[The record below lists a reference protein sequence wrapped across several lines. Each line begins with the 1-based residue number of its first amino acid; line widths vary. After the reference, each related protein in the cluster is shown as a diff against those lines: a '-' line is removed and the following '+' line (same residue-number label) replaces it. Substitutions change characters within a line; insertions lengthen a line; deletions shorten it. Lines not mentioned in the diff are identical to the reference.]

1 MKIIAELHTHSE
13 EYCDHASDT
22 IDQFAQVAKDLGYK
36 YYAATNHSPLN
47 DFISPSSFYVDT
59 IGKKF
64 DCITFLAGIEEDL
77 RDMKGGLN
85 LAQCELLRL
94 DFVIVSMHDKFPVD
108 VSDYTPALL
117 AVIKNPAV
125 DCIGHIARDL
135 SFNYDLDTVLKAVKE
150 YGKLIEF
157 NSWSLTG
164 YGKVAECSH
173 VMDRCAELGVDCI
186 VTSDA
191 HGTDRFGDYGNVLN
205 ILEEKNFPEE
215 LVINASEERTEK
227 FLARRKEEK
236 KAAYK
241 ALFTL

>member
-1 MKIIAELHTHSE
+1 MKIIAELHTHSS
-13 EYCDHASDT
+13 EYCDHAGDP
-22 IDQFAQVAKDLGYK
+22 IEEFAKTARELGYK

-59 IGKKF
+59 IGRKF
-64 DCITFLAGIEEDL
+64 DGIKFLAGIEEDL

-85 LAQCELLRL
+85 LAQRELLRL
-94 DFVIVSMHDKFPVD
+94 DFVIVSMHDKFPVQVD
-108 VSDYTPALL
+108 DYTPALL

-135 SFNYDLDTVLKAVKE
+135 SFNYDLDTVLKSAKE

-173 VMDRCAELGVDCI
+173 VMDRCAALGVDCI

-191 HGTDRFGDYGNVLN
+191 HGVDRFGDYGNVLK
-205 ILEEKNFPEE
+205 ILEEKNFPKE
-215 LVINASEERTEK
+215 LIINASEEKMEA
-227 FLARRKEEK
+227 FLTRRKEEK
-236 KAAYK
+236 KIAY
-241 ALFTL
+241 AELFKV